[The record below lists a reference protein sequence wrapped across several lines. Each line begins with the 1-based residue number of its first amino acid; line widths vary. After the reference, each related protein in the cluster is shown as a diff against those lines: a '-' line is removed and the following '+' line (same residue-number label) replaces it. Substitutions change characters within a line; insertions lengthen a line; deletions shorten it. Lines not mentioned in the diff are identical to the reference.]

1 MSKKISITLILLN
14 LGAAICLFISLNSY
28 LGNFSPN
35 STVTPHES
43 LLNEQIRVE
52 SEYLNYMDQLKETV
66 VSVSLSKD
74 VQKLRRGSLR
84 KKYFLPRKAD
94 VSQSTLRY
102 ASYTVKKD
110 ESDIIIRPVY
120 ETFKSKLFW
129 DKLLKIMARQAL
141 VSTDEMKIALHPNG
155 GEKFTEIISIF
166 LKDAGLANL
175 EYPGNFSE
183 FSMLGEDIL
192 LYWDIV
198 YKKCSSSIR
207 KTTGSTQCVK
217 GIFTGEIDR
226 LNSVRD
232 FALNWQENNNNAND
246 IVTEF
251 GQIKRSYSKSFI
263 EAYWPSIEH
272 SNRYLGENINKFLKD
287 RGCRFFREGDKLALI
302 RKSQILPDTL
312 LVSKV
317 EISGNSNLTYS
328 FVAFLL
334 LILSILISVYFIKG
348 T

>member
-14 LGAAICLFISLNSY
+14 LGAAICLLMSLNSY
-28 LGNFSPN
+28 LS
-35 STVTPHES
+35 SAITPHEG

-52 SEYLNYMDQLKETV
+52 SEYLNYMDQLKGTV
-66 VSVSLSKD
+66 VSVSVSKD

-102 ASYTVKKD
+102 ASYTVKKNS
-110 ESDIIIRPVY
+110 SDIIVRPVY

-141 VSTDEMKIALHPNG
+141 ISTDEMKIALHSNS

-175 EYPGNFSE
+175 EYPGNFNE

-207 KTTGSTQCVK
+207 KTTGRTQCVK

-226 LNSVRD
+226 RNSVRD
-232 FALNWQENNNNAND
+232 FALNWQENNNYAND

-251 GQIKRSYSKSFI
+251 GQIERSFSKSFI

-272 SNRYLGENINKFLKD
+272 SNRDLGENINKFLKD
-287 RGCRFFREGDKLALI
+287 RGSRFFKEGNKLALI
-302 RKSQILPDTL
+302 RKSQVLPNTL

-328 FVAFLL
+328 FVAFVL
-334 LILSILISVYFIKG
+334 LILSILISLYFKKG
-348 T
+348 I